1 MSVAR
6 GLGAA
11 HTPNV
16 SIQDILRRIQ
26 DPSTAGA
33 GGRFRSILGG
43 VIGGATNIFAPGLG
57 SAIGGLIS
65 GGRLNSTGLLG
76 ESEQFLELQR
86 QMQMEM
92 RAFETASTVLK
103 TRHDAAMSSI
113 RNIK

>member
-1 MSVAR
+1 MSTVGR

-11 HTPNV
+11 HTPN
-16 SIQDILRRIQ
+16 IALDDILRRI
-26 DPSTAGA
+26 DTRNT

-43 VIGGATNIFAPGLG
+43 VVGGATNLVAPGLG
-57 SAIGGLIS
+57 TTIGGLIS

-103 TRHDAAMSSI
+103 TRHDASMSAI